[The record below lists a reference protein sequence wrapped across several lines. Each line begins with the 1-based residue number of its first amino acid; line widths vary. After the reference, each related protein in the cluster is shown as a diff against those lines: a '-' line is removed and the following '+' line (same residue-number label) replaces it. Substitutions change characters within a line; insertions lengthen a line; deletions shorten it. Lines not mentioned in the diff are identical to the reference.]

1 MIRNQVSRILRDNL
15 ARLRDVLDEAVS
27 QGVGS
32 LGQVAD
38 RVCEAFDFR
47 DGRGRW
53 QRASCCR
60 ALSDLQAAGHVSL
73 PASQAARG
81 VGGRARVLPHP
92 MAPAVDVPGTVG
104 KVVGLT
110 LALVETDA
118 QRQVW
123 NTLMAYEH
131 PRGAGPFVGP
141 QLRYLVGSA
150 HGWLGGVGFA
160 ASARRLRSRDA
171 WVGWD
176 DTGRRAH
183 LHRVL
188 GLCRLLVRPGI
199 VCRNLASHVLGRVVR
214 AVGDDCEGLYGYRPW
229 LLETFVD
236 ETEQT
241 GASVRAANWVRVG
254 ETCGRGRQDRRHAAP
269 ETRKAV
275 YMYALEPAGRT
286 RLAVPAPGR
295 GAAGGWRRS
304 RRRGLGGPRVRRG
317 AFGRRASERAA
328 GTERAANGRVSDAR
342 HHRRRPRRPRD
353 GQGPLPADRPA
364 RRQCGDGR
372 QHPRAASRADAAPD
386 AGRTTRCCGAPG

>member
-1 MIRNQVSRILRDNL
+1 MEIQNQVSRILRDNL
-15 ARLRDVLDEAVS
+15 ARLRDVLDGAVS

-73 PASQAARG
+73 PAGQLARG

-92 MAPAVDVPGTVG
+92 VAPAVDVPGTVG
-104 KVVGLT
+104 AVVGLT
-110 LALVETDA
+110 LVLVETGE
-118 QRQVW
+118 QRRVW
-123 NTLMAYEH
+123 NTLMAHEH

-160 ASARRLRSRDA
+160 ASARRLRARDA

-188 GLCRLLVRPGI
+188 GLVPAAGAPRRCVPQPGLPRAGPGRPGGRRRLRGS
-199 VCRNLASHVLGRVVR
+199 VWLSPLAAGDVRRRDRTDGGERARGQLGSGGRNLRSRSRGPQARGAGNAQGGVYVCLGAGVAHPPR
-214 AVGDDCEGLYGYRPW
+214 
-229 LLETFVD
+229 
-236 ETEQT
+236 
-241 GASVRAANWVRVG
+241 GARS
-254 ETCGRGRQDRRHAAP
+254 
-269 ETRKAV
+269 
-275 YMYALEPAGRT
+275 
-286 RLAVPAPGR
+286 GR

-317 AFGRRASERAA
+317 AVGRRASERAA

-342 HHRRRPRRPRD
+342 HHRRRPTA
-353 GQGPLPADRPA
+353 PAPW
-364 RRQCGDGR
+364 
-372 QHPRAASRADAAPD
+372 SRAIT
-386 AGRTTRCCGAPG
+386 G